1 MADFAR
7 AGAAAIWSRDGIEN
21 AERGIYTRY
30 IIVPVKDWHEKKNG
44 RVHMSAD
51 GVRLLY
57 RTRNVFIHNSPP
69 RCRKQGSYIFRVSC
83 IRALHHRDNE
93 NPYVRKIA
101 IGHVPIKI
109 QKRHGVTLKLPVK
122 SAFPRP
128 PQRIFYIFWCH
139 AFSRTEMF
147 LCILRAKCGFL
158 LRGVSL
164 PSEKLGSNET
174 F

>member
-21 AERGIYTRY
+21 AERGTYTVPRC

-44 RVHMSAD
+44 RIHMS
-51 GVRLLY
+51 GPMVSVCFTEREMFLFI
-57 RTRNVFIHNSPP
+57 TRRPVVVSEGHTYSA
-69 RCRKQGSYIFRVSC
+69 CRIF
-83 IRALHHRDNE
+83 ALHLRDNE

-109 QKRHGVTLKLPVK
+109 QKRHCATLKLPVK

-128 PQRIFYIFWCH
+128 PRRMFYIFWCR

-147 LCILRAKCGFL
+147 LCISRAKCSFL
-158 LRGVSL
+158 
-164 PSEKLGSNET
+164 
-174 F
+174 